1 MMNLRLILPTGLFT
15 LVTLLS
21 FSIWAFGSRIFNSEP
36 SLYAMCA
43 LVFLGLGGLALT
55 PGSILETK
63 KDVAGFCIRFAV
75 GFAAYAFL
83 WSISWFTFRDT
94 FGEILG
100 SFLGLLTII
109 AILRRETTSTR
120 PLLTATAVVF
130 LWHTLGYYTGGLTY
144 QALQGRGQL
153 GIQLPFEPNSIVTL
167 ARLSWGLFF
176 GLGFGIGL
184 VSLIQRPRTS

>member
-15 LVTLLS
+15 IVTLLS
-21 FSIWAFGSRIFNSEP
+21 FSIWAFGSRVFTSEP
-36 SLYAMCA
+36 SLYAACA

-63 KDVAGFCIRFAV
+63 KDIASFCLRFAV

-83 WSISWFTFRDT
+83 WSISWFTFQDT
-94 FGEILG
+94 FGEVLG
-100 SFLGLLTII
+100 SFVGLLAMMTL
-109 AILRRETTSTR
+109 LRREAACSHSI
-120 PLLTATAVVF
+120 LTATAVAF

-153 GIQLPFEPNSIVTL
+153 GIQLPFEPSTIVTL

-184 VSLIQRPRTS
+184 ASLIQRPRTS